1 MLLFSQIAGI
11 NLDRLGNLTCWNKRI
26 KINDMLYNQNKFNVI
41 LTDIDNKELNSWIWI
56 TDFDF

>member
-41 LTDIDNKELNSWIWI
+41 FTDIDNKELNSWIWI
-56 TDFDF
+56 TDFDS